1 MSSPLKAAIIMPL
14 GELRG
19 GVERML
25 INLLRANRQGPNVD
39 YAVAFLQDGPL
50 VETVRDLGYTTAV
63 FEAGRLRRPDQY
75 LRTVVGLHRWFRTE
89 QPDAVISWAAKG
101 HLYAGPA
108 AYPLGIPTTWYVHSL
123 PDGHWMDRLVTALP
137 AERVFCCGQSAEQ
150 AQQSIWPQRDTAVVY
165 IAVDLEDFNP
175 ALYPS
180 PRQARHEL
188 GLPTSGPVVGMVAR
202 LQRWKGVHVFV
213 DAAQRV
219 LQTHPDAH
227 FFVVGGE
234 HWDEP
239 DYPAELQ
246 TQAAA
251 AGVGDRFL
259 LAGHQTNVPLWMQAA
274 DILVHASF
282 DEPAGAVIIE
292 GMSMA
297 KPVVAARTSGPMEF
311 VHDGENGLLV
321 PPGDD
326 EALARQ
332 INRLLS
338 TPDLRRRL
346 SVAARTDAAQFSVD
360 RLARDLA
367 AHILD
372 LSPWTSAS
380 IFSAASADN
389 EQSISPSPTC

>member
-1 MSSPLKAAIIMPL
+1 MSSPLKAAIVMPL

-25 INLLRANRQGPNVD
+25 LNLLRANRRGPNVD
-39 YAVAFLQDGPL
+39 YSVAFLQDGPL
-50 VETVRDLGYTTAV
+50 VDTVRDLGYAASV

-75 LRTVVGLHRWFRTE
+75 LRTVWGLHRWLRAK

-123 PDGHWMDRLVTALP
+123 PDGHWMDHLVTALP

-150 AQQSIWPQRDTAVVY
+150 AQQSIWPERDTAVVY

-180 PRQARHEL
+180 PLQSRHEL

-239 DYPAELQ
+239 DYPAALKS
-246 TQAAA
+246 QADA
-251 AGVGDRFL
+251 AGIADRMHF
-259 LAGHQTNVPLWMQAA
+259 AGHQSNIPLWMQAA
-274 DILVHASF
+274 DVLVHASF
-282 DEPAGAVIIE
+282 DEPTGTVIIE

-297 KPVVAARTSGPMEF
+297 KPIVAARTSGPMEF
-311 VHDGENGLLV
+311 VRDGENGLLAT
-321 PPGDD
+321 PGDD
-326 EALARQ
+326 AELANQ
-332 INRLLS
+332 ITHLLS
-338 TPDLRRRL
+338 APDLRRRL
-346 SVAARTDAAQFSVD
+346 SATARKDAVQFSVD
-360 RLARDLA
+360 RLA
-367 AHILD
+367 LD
-372 LSPWTSAS
+372 LSGHIQDLSQHSLVP
-380 IFSAASADN
+380 
-389 EQSISPSPTC
+389 PTLTQT